1 MPVIRRA
8 KTKKYTPLGVVFAF
22 LGLAL
27 FSYFVWKAGIGDI
40 LGGIKRLGAGF
51 LVIVAIAGVR
61 KVVRALAWS
70 QCFES
75 TSTLTFR
82 EALGAVLAAD
92 SLGTIM
98 PLGMVVSEP
107 AKAALVRDKAP
118 LMEGLS
124 AIAVENVFYSLSV
137 ALFIFSG
144 MTVMLFSF
152 PLVKPLRIISLAALT
167 GTVVILVVTYF
178 AVRNHWRFLSRAVDI
193 LLVRGIG
200 KQLLR
205 DRQEGIR
212 ILEDR
217 VYGFYSQHRSRFLYI
232 VLLEACFHL
241 AGVLEA
247 YTTLMFISGAASST
261 LLAAFILESVNRI
274 ITVVF
279 KFIPLRLGV
288 DEWGS
293 GSVTKMLNLG
303 MPSGVTLAVIRK
315 GRDLFWTGIGIVL
328 LIHRGISPTKVAAES
343 ELGVGAKALPGE
355 SGM

>member
-1 MPVIRRA
+1 MSESRRTR
-8 KTKKYTPLGVVFAF
+8 TKKYTPMGAVFAS

-27 FSYFVWKAGIGDI
+27 FSYFVWKAGIGGI

-51 LVIVAIAGVR
+51 LVVLAIAGVR

-82 EALGAVLAAD
+82 EALAAVLAAD
-92 SLGTIM
+92 ALGTIM

-107 AKAALVRDKAP
+107 AKAALVRQKVP

-137 ALFIFSG
+137 ALFVFAG
-144 MTVMLFSF
+144 MSVMLLSF
-152 PLVKPLRIISLAALT
+152 PLVKPLRIASIAALT
-167 GTVVILVVTYF
+167 GTLITLAVAFF
-178 AVRNHWRFLSRAVDI
+178 AVRKRWRFLSGAVEI
-193 LLVRGIG
+193 LLARGLG
-200 KQLLR
+200 KQFLGHR
-205 DRQEGIR
+205 HEGIR
-212 ILEDR
+212 MLEDR
-217 VYGFYSQHRSRFLYI
+217 VYGFYSKHRSRFI
-232 VLLEACFHL
+232 QIILLEACFHL

-247 YTTLMFISGAASST
+247 YTALTFISGAASAT
-261 LLAAFILESVNRI
+261 LFAAFILESVNRI

-293 GSVTKMLNLG
+293 GSVTRMLNLG
-303 MPSGVTLAVIRK
+303 TPSGVTLAVIRK
-315 GRDLFWTGIGIVL
+315 GRDLVWTGIGIAL
-328 LIHRGISPTKVAAES
+328 LIHRGISPMKVAEES

-355 SGM
+355 SGV